1 MSPLSSFAESGGAV
15 SSNSLKFHRGPIMM
29 KRALT
34 ICGLFCALILGAA
47 TVNAQSGNKG
57 AQKNAK
63 SSQKDA
69 DGAQKSVNFAGTWQ
83 LDKGKSQFPQ
93 RQADFIKSM
102 TWIVTQDDKQ
112 LTREQQVET
121 NQDAISGGGG
131 GMGGGRGGMGGGRRG
146 GYGGGGG
153 GGGGGIGGGGGRGGG
168 MGGGRGG
175 RSGMG
180 NSTLTVNLDGSETT
194 NESQGGTTYTAKWIN
209 DGKSLEIN
217 TAGNASATEQWELA
231 DGGNTLKVHRE
242 AETQRGVQEWNYVFK
257 KK

>member
-1 MSPLSSFAESGGAV
+1 MTYLLGGIMSPLSSFAESGCAV
-15 SSNSLKFHRGPIMM
+15 YSNSLKFHRGPIMM

-57 AQKNAK
+57 VQKKAK

-69 DGAQKSVNFAGTWQ
+69 DDAQKSVDFAGTWQ
-83 LDKGKSQFPQ
+83 LDKGMSQFPQ

-112 LTREQQVET
+112 LTREQQVEV

-131 GMGGGRGGMGGGRRG
+131 GMGGGRGGGMGGGRRG
-146 GYGGGGG
+146 GDGSVGVGCGFGGCGGCGTGGGGC
-153 GGGGGIGGGGGRGGG
+153 GGGGRGGRG
-168 MGGGRGG
+168 GGTCGGRGG

-180 NSTLTVNLDGSETT
+180 NSTLTVN
-194 NESQGGTTYTAKWIN
+194 
-209 DGKSLEIN
+209 
-217 TAGNASATEQWELA
+217 
-231 DGGNTLKVHRE
+231 
-242 AETQRGVQEWNYVFK
+242 
-257 KK
+257 

>member
-1 MSPLSSFAESGGAV
+1 MTYLLGGIMSPLSSFAESGGAV
-15 SSNSLKFHRGPIMM
+15 CSNSLKFHRGTIMI

-34 ICGLFCALILGAA
+34 ICGLFCALIIGA
-47 TVNAQSGNKG
+47 TIVNAQSGNKG

-112 LTREQQVET
+112 LTREQQVEM
-121 NQDAISGGGG
+121 NQDAISSGGG
-131 GMGGGRGGMGGGRRG
+131 GMGGGRGGGMGGGRRG
-146 GYGGGGG
+146 GYGGGGIGGGGGTGG
-153 GGGGGIGGGGGRGGG
+153 GGGGGIGGGGGTGGGGGGIGGGGGGRGGRGGG

-180 NSTLTVNLDGSETT
+180 NNTMTVNLDDSETT
-194 NESQGGTTYTAKWIN
+194 NES
-209 DGKSLEIN
+209 
-217 TAGNASATEQWELA
+217 
-231 DGGNTLKVHRE
+231 
-242 AETQRGVQEWNYVFK
+242 
-257 KK
+257 

>member
-1 MSPLSSFAESGGAV
+1 MTYLLGGIMSSLSSFAESGGAV

-83 LDKGKSQFPQ
+83 LDKGKSQLPQ

-112 LTREQQVET
+112 LTREQQVEL
-121 NQDAISGGGG
+121 NQDAINGGGG
-131 GMGGGRGGMGGGRRG
+131 GMGGGRGGGIGGGRRG

-153 GGGGGIGGGGGRGGG
+153 GGGGRVAGGGGIDGVRGRQGGG
-168 MGGGRGG
+168 GVRGSVGGDAERQD
-175 RSGMG
+175 RA
-180 NSTLTVNLDGSETT
+180 DA
-194 NESQGGTTYTAKWIN
+194 TA
-209 DGKSLEIN
+209 
-217 TAGNASATEQWELA
+217 EQRRL
-231 DGGNTLKVHRE
+231 
-242 AETQRGVQEWNYVFK
+242 
-257 KK
+257 

>member
-1 MSPLSSFAESGGAV
+1 MTYLSGRIKSPLSSFAESGGAV
-15 SSNSLKFHRGPIMM
+15 SSDSLKFHRGPIMM

-47 TVNAQSGNKG
+47 TITAQSGNKG

-63 SSQKDA
+63 SAQKDA

-102 TWIVTQDDKQ
+102 TWIVTQDDNQ
-112 LTREQQVET
+112 LTREQQVEM

-131 GMGGGRGGMGGGRRG
+131 GMGGGRGGGMGGGRRG

-153 GGGGGIGGGGGRGGG
+153 RIGGGGGIGGGSSIGGG
-168 MGGGRGG
+168 GTGG
-175 RSGMG
+175 SG
-180 NSTLTVNLDGSETT
+180 
-194 NESQGGTTYTAKWIN
+194 A
-209 DGKSLEIN
+209 
-217 TAGNASATEQWELA
+217 
-231 DGGNTLKVHRE
+231 
-242 AETQRGVQEWNYVFK
+242 
-257 KK
+257 

>member
-1 MSPLSSFAESGGAV
+1 MTYLLGGIMSSLSSFAESGGAV

-69 DGAQKSVNFAGTWQ
+69 DSAQKSVNFAGTWQ
-83 LDKGKSQFPQ
+83 LDKGKSQLPQ

-112 LTREQQVET
+112 LTREQQTEI
-121 NQDAISGGGG
+121 NEDAISGGGG
-131 GMGGGRGGMGGGRRG
+131 GRGGGMGGGRRG
-146 GYGGGGG
+146 GYGGGGNG
-153 GGGGGIGGGGGRGGG
+153 GGGGSGGGGGGNGGGGIGGGGGGNGGGGIGGGGGGGGRGGRGGG

-180 NSTLTVNLDGSETT
+180 NNTLTVNL
-194 NESQGGTTYTAKWIN
+194 
-209 DGKSLEIN
+209 
-217 TAGNASATEQWELA
+217 
-231 DGGNTLKVHRE
+231 
-242 AETQRGVQEWNYVFK
+242 
-257 KK
+257 

>member
-1 MSPLSSFAESGGAV
+1 MTYLLGGIMSPLSSFAESGGAV
-15 SSNSLKFHRGPIMM
+15 CSNSLKFHRGTIMI

-34 ICGLFCALILGAA
+34 ICGLFCALIIGA
-47 TVNAQSGNKG
+47 TIVNAQSGNKG

-102 TWIVTQDDKQ
+102 TWTVTQDDKQ
-112 LTREQQVET
+112 LTREQQVEM
-121 NQDAISGGGG
+121 NEDAISG
-131 GMGGGRGGMGGGRRG
+131 GMGGGRGGGMGGGRRG

-153 GGGGGIGGGGGRGGG
+153 GIGGGGGGGGIGGGGGGGGGIGGGGGGGGRGGRGGG

-180 NSTLTVNLDGSETT
+180 NNTLTVNLDGGETT
-194 NESQGGTTYTAKWIN
+194 SES
-209 DGKSLEIN
+209 
-217 TAGNASATEQWELA
+217 
-231 DGGNTLKVHRE
+231 
-242 AETQRGVQEWNYVFK
+242 
-257 KK
+257 